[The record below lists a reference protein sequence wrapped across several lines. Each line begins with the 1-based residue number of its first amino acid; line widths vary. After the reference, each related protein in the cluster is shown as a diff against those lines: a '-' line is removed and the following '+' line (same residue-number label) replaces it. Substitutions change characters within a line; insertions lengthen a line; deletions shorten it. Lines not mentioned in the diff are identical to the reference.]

1 MFFKLFFLLRD
12 EFSPLNLFR
21 YVSFRVIAAMITS
34 LVICLLVYPWFIRKL
49 QDSKSHQ
56 PIREDGPQT
65 HFKKRKTPTMGGVLM
80 LLAVVVSTLL
90 WADLSNPYVGV
101 LLVMTVGFGIVG
113 FVDDAM
119 KVRGASSAGF
129 SGKMRLLIEFAL
141 AGGLMAILMSNY
153 EMFGWD
159 LTLYF
164 PFVST
169 ERFSLELPI
178 WLYVPFAMVLIVG
191 TGNSVNLTD
200 GLDGLAIGPVIIAA
214 ATFLILAYG
223 SGTVLAYDV
232 LDASGELVRHTF
244 DVATYLKIPRLPG
257 LQELAIF
264 CAAIIGAGLGFLW
277 YNAAPALIFM
287 GDVGSLALG
296 RGVGDD
302 GRGDQTRAALCPDL
316 RPLPRRGAERHH
328 PDRELQAHGQARGS
342 HGPDPPPL
350 REERLAGDTDRR
362 PVLGHRIPAGAGGAG
377 FPKDSIAFTLPQH
390 AAGGGFPLRKTPT
403 CRPPRPRRAFHHER
417 RHFDGP
423 WPTKSSARS
432 RAPRPGW
439 PRRGG
444 TGGCC

>member
-1 MFFKLFFLLRD
+1 MFFKLFFLLKD
-12 EFSPLNLFR
+12 DFSPFNLFR

-34 LVICLLVYPWFIRKL
+34 LLICLLVYPWFIRKL

-119 KVRGASSAGF
+119 KVRGSSSAGF
-129 SGKMRLLIEFAL
+129 SGKMRLLIEFSL

-159 LTLYF
+159 LTLYL

-169 ERFSLELPI
+169 ERFSLALPI
-178 WLYVPFAMVLIVG
+178 WLYVPFATFLIVG

-214 ATFLILAYG
+214 ATFLFLAYG

-232 LDASGELVRHTF
+232 LDASGDLVRHTF
-244 DVATYLKIPRLPG
+244 DVATYLKIPKLPG

-296 RGVGDD
+296 GALGTMAVVTKHELLSSIIFGLFLIEALSVII
-302 GRGDQTRAALCPDL
+302 QTVSFKLTGKRVFRMAPI
-316 RPLPRRGAERHH
+316 HH
-328 PDRELQAHGQARGS
+328 HYEKKDWPE
-342 HGPDPPPL
+342 
-350 REERLAGDTDRR
+350 T
-362 PVLGHRIPAGAGGAG
+362 RIVIR
-377 FPKDSIAFTLPQH
+377 FWVIAFLL
-390 AAGGGFPLRKTPT
+390 ALVALASLKIR
-403 CRPPRPRRAFHHER
+403 
-417 RHFDGP
+417 
-423 WPTKSSARS
+423 
-432 RAPRPGW
+432 
-439 PRRGG
+439 
-444 TGGCC
+444 